1 MDPVQSL
8 LEQMSELHDNLQKE
22 RTVKWNDF
30 LRKVRAQN
38 KREGEVA
45 STGENGKGNNAMPET
60 FLADGELVGIAG
72 LGNKGKV
79 GRAKWQEFRRLVLGG
94 IPVHMRAAIWAEG
107 SGALHL
113 RTPGYYEDLVNNG
126 EDDPAIATQIQMD
139 ITRTLT
145 DNIFFRTGP
154 GVQKLQEVLLAYS
167 RRNPEVGYCQ
177 GMNLITACL
186 LLIMPTPEDA
196 FWVLTAMIEEI
207 LPQHYYDQ
215 HLLTSRADQSVL
227 RQYVAEILPRLSAH
241 LDELEIE
248 LEALTFQWFLSVFT
262 DCLSAE
268 ALFRVW
274 DVVLCMH
281 DGSTFL
287 FQIALALLKL
297 NEKALLQCDTPAG
310 VYHYINH
317 QMTNHAISID
327 GLIQA
332 SDALGKVIKRKDV
345 EERRAKAV
353 AHEQELMRQREE
365 ARQERAR
372 KRANKASGDAET
384 SSSSSLPPPATTITQ
399 PDESD
404 ARSLSASLDGELAMQ
419 TSPMRT
425 PLSSASKRS
434 EEEEEAEFMNS
445 NLELASR
452 LPTTPMGEE
461 FTWRA

>member
-1 MDPVQSL
+1 
-8 LEQMSELHDNLQKE
+8 
-22 RTVKWNDF
+22 
-30 LRKVRAQN
+30 
-38 KREGEVA
+38 
-45 STGENGKGNNAMPET
+45 
-60 FLADGELVGIAG
+60 
-72 LGNKGKV
+72 
-79 GRAKWQEFRRLVLGG
+79 
-94 IPVHMRAAIWAEG
+94 
-107 SGALHL
+107 
-113 RTPGYYEDLVNNG
+113 
-126 EDDPAIATQIQMD
+126 
-139 ITRTLT
+139 
-145 DNIFFRTGP
+145 
-154 GVQKLQEVLLAYS
+154 
-167 RRNPEVGYCQ
+167 
-177 GMNLITACL
+177 MNLITACL

-227 RQYVAEILPRLSAH
+227 RSYVSEILPRLSAH

-365 ARQERAR
+365 ARQERAK
-372 KRANKASGDAET
+372 KRASKASTDMVSMPVQPEEDAK
-384 SSSSSLPPPATTITQ
+384 
-399 PDESD
+399 
-404 ARSLSASLDGELAMQ
+404 SLSASLDAELSMQ
-419 TSPMRT
+419 TSPTRT
-425 PLSSASKRS
+425 PLSSALERS
-434 EEEEEAEFMNS
+434 EEEEDAEFMNHS
-445 NLELASR
+445 LELTNR
-452 LPTTPMGEE
+452 TPMPVDEE
-461 FTWRA
+461 FMWRG

>member
-1 MDPVQSL
+1 
-8 LEQMSELHDNLQKE
+8 
-22 RTVKWNDF
+22 
-30 LRKVRAQN
+30 
-38 KREGEVA
+38 
-45 STGENGKGNNAMPET
+45 
-60 FLADGELVGIAG
+60 
-72 LGNKGKV
+72 
-79 GRAKWQEFRRLVLGG
+79 
-94 IPVHMRAAIWAEG
+94 
-107 SGALHL
+107 
-113 RTPGYYEDLVNNG
+113 
-126 EDDPAIATQIQMD
+126 MD

-227 RQYVAEILPRLSAH
+227 RSYVSEILPRLSAH

-297 NEKALLQCDTPAG
+297 NEKALLQCDAPAG

-365 ARQERAR
+365 ARQERAK
-372 KRANKASGDAET
+372 KRASKASTDMVPMPVQLEEDAK
-384 SSSSSLPPPATTITQ
+384 
-399 PDESD
+399 
-404 ARSLSASLDGELAMQ
+404 SLSASLDAELSMQ
-419 TSPMRT
+419 TSPTRT
-425 PLSSASKRS
+425 PLSSAIERS
-434 EEEEEAEFMNS
+434 EEEEEAEFMNHS
-445 NLELASR
+445 LELTNR
-452 LPTTPMGEE
+452 TPMPMDEE
-461 FTWRA
+461 FMWRG

>member
-1 MDPVQSL
+1 
-8 LEQMSELHDNLQKE
+8 MSDLHDNLQREKSV
-22 RTVKWNDF
+22 RWNEF
-30 LRKVRAQN
+30 LRKVRAGN
-38 KREGEVA
+38 KREGVAA
-45 STGENGKGNNAMPET
+45 STGDGSSKGYVAPET
-60 FLADGELVGIAG
+60 FLADGEMVGIAS
-72 LGNKGKV
+72 LGNKGSV

-94 IPVHMRAAIWAEG
+94 IPVALRAKVWAEC
-107 SGALHL
+107 SGASAL
-113 RTPGYYEDLVNNG
+113 RVPGYYEDIVSNG
-126 EDDPAIATQIQMD
+126 EDDPTIATQIQMD

-154 GVQKLQEVLLAYS
+154 GVQKLNEVLLAYS

-186 LLIMPTPEDA
+186 LLILPTAEDA
-196 FWVLTAMIEEI
+196 FWVLATMIENI
-207 LPQHYYDQ
+207 LPQNYYDA

-227 RQYVAEILPRLSAH
+227 RSYVVELLPRLSAH

-248 LEALTFQWFLSVFT
+248 LEALTFQWFLSIFT

-274 DVVLCMH
+274 DVILCMH

-287 FQIALALLKL
+287 FQVALALLKL

-353 AHEQELMRQREE
+353 ANEQELMRQREE
-365 ARQERAR
+365 MRQERAR
-372 KRANKASGDAET
+372 KRAGPTTSTPAVQEEEEEEDVET
-384 SSSSSLPPPATTITQ
+384 KSI
-399 PDESD
+399 
-404 ARSLSASLDGELAMQ
+404 SASLDAGLSMR

-434 EEEEEAEFMNS
+434 EELEDADDVLKSLDLVERTPMPMEEEC
-445 NLELASR
+445 L
-452 LPTTPMGEE
+452 
-461 FTWRA
+461 WRG